1 MNARNRIIYQLVK
14 QAKISHKEAWLAL
27 ASGQVS
33 LNAKICTDNELVND
47 YDSLYL
53 GDKCIIDGN
62 RYSYFKFYKPVG
74 IECTLQSSIPH
85 ALSNFLGPTYS
96 SLFYLGR
103 LDKNSEGLILLSNDG
118 NIYNKVIQPEKHIEK
133 VYKVAVE
140 SPINTH
146 FKEHMEAGVSILGTK
161 TLPCKVILIN
171 QNTFEITLTQ
181 GLNRQ
186 IRRMCFA
193 LGNYV
198 VSLKRTAI
206 GEISLLDLK
215 PGEIKP
221 LDQSEIAWLRNLT

>member
-1 MNARNRIIYQLVK
+1 
-14 QAKISHKEAWLAL
+14 
-27 ASGQVS
+27 
-33 LNAKICTDNELVND
+33 
-47 YDSLYL
+47 
-53 GDKCIIDGN
+53 
-62 RYSYFKFYKPVG
+62 
-74 IECTLQSSIPH
+74 
-85 ALSNFLGPTYS
+85 
-96 SLFYLGR
+96 
-103 LDKNSEGLILLSNDG
+103 
-118 NIYNKVIQPEKHIEK
+118 
-133 VYKVAVE
+133 
-140 SPINTH
+140 
-146 FKEHMEAGVSILGTK
+146 MEAGVSILGTK